1 MTSTT
6 VSVLISEPVKSNHLR
21 GLYDERHLPYLLRKP
36 LGLRQLK
43 QIHAKLLRRGLHQ
56 DVILVTKMVGAC
68 AVSGSMEYA
77 YHLFRGTQ
85 HPDLVLCNTMLKG
98 YTQNDLM
105 KEALDFFAHV
115 LEGGFF
121 FPDQYSLPC
130 VFKAC
135 AAILADT
142 VGRAVHAMAAK
153 SGLASDAYVG
163 NSLVDFYGK
172 CGDMDS
178 ALFAFCRIE
187 ELNSISWNILIG
199 SFVSRGNMVRARK
212 LFDEM
217 PGRDIASWNTMLSGY
232 AKAGDLVE
240 ARRLFE
246 EMPEK
251 NLVSWNAMIAAYA
264 QNGKGEDAL
273 TVFSKMRESSVRPGL
288 ATMLT
293 VMSIVSNMSN
303 ADNVNWVVDLA
314 ASSEFANSVSILTA
328 TVNLYSK
335 FGRIDDACRVFSGIH
350 VKDTV
355 CYNAMIGGFTQNQEP
370 SKALE
375 LFRQMQAE
383 VVEPDAMTM
392 VSVLSACAQLG
403 ALGLGEW
410 VHDYVERNGIF
421 MDVYLGT
428 ALVDMY
434 ARCGDI
440 DRSRRVFNK
449 IPQRDVASW
458 NAMIRGLA
466 MHGHGSGALELF
478 LQMEMEGYSPNY
490 ITFVALLSAC
500 SHEGLVSHG
509 FSIFNSMK
517 ARYGITP
524 GIEHYGCMVDLLGR
538 GGRLAEAR
546 EFIENMPIEPD
557 SAIWAALLSAC
568 RFHDNLD
575 LAKEATEKLIALNPN
590 HDGNYVLLSNIYA
603 KAGKWEDVAR
613 VRESMR
619 SQGVRKTPGCSAVEI
634 GNSVYEF
641 TAGDRSHP
649 QWAEIYAKWNEL
661 AKQLKPMGYSPHTGS
676 VLRGILDEEEKEQA
690 LYRHGEKLA
699 VSFAL
704 ITTKP
709 GTPIRIVKNLR
720 ICADCHRAFELI
732 SALLGRKITV
742 RDRNRFHHFREG
754 RCSCRGY
761 W

>member
-1 MTSTT
+1 MASMA
-6 VSVLISEPVKSNHLR
+6 VSVLVSEPVKGNHLPR
-21 GLYDERHLPYLLRKP
+21 LYDERHLSPLLKKR
-36 LGLRQLK
+36 LALRQLK
-43 QIHAKLLRRGLHQ
+43 QIHAKLLRGGLNQ
-56 DVILVTKMVGAC
+56 DVVLVTKMVGAC
-68 AVSGSMEYA
+68 AVSGAMDYA
-77 YHLFRGTQ
+77 YLLFRGTQ
-85 HPDLVLCNTMLKG
+85 HPDLVLCNAMLKG
-98 YTQNDLM
+98 YTQNGFM
-105 KEALDFFAHV
+105 KEALHFYVHV

-121 FPDQYSLPC
+121 FPDQYTLPY

-135 AAILADT
+135 AALLAVT
-142 VGRAVHAMAAK
+142 AGRAVHAMSVK
-153 SGLASDAYVG
+153 SGLAGDAFVG
-163 NSLVDFYGK
+163 NSLVDFYAK
-172 CGDMDS
+172 CGDVDS
-178 ALFAFCRIE
+178 ALCAFCRIE
-187 ELNSISWNILIG
+187 EPNPISWNILIG
-199 SFVSRGNMVRARK
+199 SFVSSGDMVSARK

-217 PGRDIASWNTMLSGY
+217 PERDVASWNTMLSGY

-240 ARRLFE
+240 ARRVFE
-246 EMPEK
+246 QMPER

-264 QNGKGEDAL
+264 QNGKGEHAL
-273 TVFSKMRESSVRPGL
+273 MVFSQMVGSSVSPGV

-303 ADNVNWVVDLA
+303 SDNVNWVVDLA
-314 ASSEFANSVSILTA
+314 ARSEFANSVSILTA
-328 TVNLYSK
+328 IVNLHAK
-335 FGRIDDACRVFSGIH
+335 FGRIDDAYRVFSGIH
-350 VKDTV
+350 DKDTV

-370 SKALE
+370 SRALE
-375 LFRQMQAE
+375 LFRRMQSEAI
-383 VVEPDAMTM
+383 EPDAMTM

-410 VHDYVERNGIF
+410 VHNYVERNGIP

-434 ARCGDI
+434 ARCGDV
-440 DRSRRVFNK
+440 DSSWRVFIK
-449 IPQRDVASW
+449 MPQRDVATW

-466 MHGHGSGALELF
+466 MHGHGNGALQLF
-478 LQMEMEGYSPNY
+478 LQMEIEGYSPNY

-517 ARYGITP
+517 AKYGIMP

-538 GGRLAEAR
+538 AKHLAEAR
-546 EFIENMPIEPD
+546 EFIEKMPIEPD

-568 RFHDNLD
+568 RFHQNLE
-575 LAKEATEKLIALNPN
+575 LAKEATEKLIALNPS

-613 VRESMR
+613 MRESMR

-634 GNSVYEF
+634 GDSVYEF

-661 AKQLKPMGYSPHTGS
+661 AKQLKPMGYSPDTGT

-690 LYRHGEKLA
+690 LYRHSEKLA

-720 ICADCHRAFELI
+720 ICVDCHRAFELI
-732 SALLGRKITV
+732 SLLLGREITI

-754 RCSCRGY
+754 HCSCRGY